1 LLPPPPPPIV
11 IVVAVVIA
19 VVFYR
24 ARMKILWAKCN
35 DAFLLRSD
43 VTLLPTARLPRANNA
58 GRFCTFKKSQKK
70 GATTVTWF
78 FRFGVS
84 SARCPRASEKNTT
97 HAAHPTRVPPP
108 PAVLLLRIPNHQNKF
123 RKYFASDLGY
133 LPTFQRTIISR
144 STLLPSQGRWSP
156 SSTKNEG

>member
-1 LLPPPPPPIV
+1 
-11 IVVAVVIA
+11 
-19 VVFYR
+19 
-24 ARMKILWAKCN
+24 MKILWAKCN

-133 LPTFQRTIISR
+133 LPTFQEQSSPVVLYYPARDDGRRRRRRTKADE
-144 STLLPSQGRWSP
+144 PP
-156 SSTKNEG
+156 EENE